1 MRKKTICVLA
11 ACMLLMT
18 GCGAAAGSESGS
30 KTESAAPASAAE
42 ALQEGGTDGMD
53 QDALQNLTEDDLIG
67 FGKNFESF
75 QAPAFLTARPVP
87 DTATIIMAEKS
98 ASDDASAEALAAAIF
113 PDASVKNI
121 TETKRAGIWRLYEAD
136 ADRYALVWDSAFL
149 DMESMTLKAEATPDN
164 LLLIASVMDMPDG
177 RKLGGFIEDEG
188 SQQRVKLYDLVYEKG
203 EDGTADLV
211 HIYGR
216 DFTVSTADGRIEDFH
231 SDWYFLHQKAV
242 MPTA

>member
-18 GCGAAAGSESGS
+18 GCGAATESASGS
-30 KTESAAPASAAE
+30 KTESAAPESAAE

-53 QDALQNLTEDDLIG
+53 QDALQNLTDDDLIG

-121 TETKRAGIWRLYEAD
+121 TETKRAGIWRLYEAG

-216 DFTVSTADGRIEDFH
+216 DFTVSSADGRIEDFN